1 MQKTSKSSSCT
12 LGPPILVPST
22 LPISEASYTTG
33 QKTGIWKLG
42 VLCCR
47 FVDLLHPTS
56 PVEAPAI
63 RQDNTGFSRTGAS
76 SESKTW
82 MWKCHFFGDLT
93 GTCFDNVHYGISV
106 SERLRETTKPNSC
119 LWIWVHLSALNDLQ
133 AFFQLCPRRTRTEY
147 RTAHWTWASL
157 PSLQPQCR
165 QQDSAQQRQEQNEST
180 NLENELPSSIWKSIF
195 PGYRI
200 WPFFRSSSWL
210 PYAAVQCTKQNPWF
224 GWWIDATILGSKLD
238 KVLRVQHWIVAI
250 SAPGI
255 CIWDLVFGLDGFSK
269 RRWQT
274 DTNAETYGSNV
285 SKLNK
290 ILLCFDFLVSSC
302 ESN

>member
-180 NLENELPSSIWKSIF
+180 NLEKRTSLFDLKINLPWISDMAFFPVVFLIALCGSAVHEVKSVVWMVNWCNYSRIETRQSPPSSTLDCGHQCPWHLHLRF
-195 PGYRI
+195 GV
-200 WPFFRSSSWL
+200 WL
-210 PYAAVQCTKQNPWF
+210 RRFLQAKMANRHKCRN
-224 GWWIDATILGSKLD
+224 I
-238 KVLRVQHWIVAI
+238 RV
-250 SAPGI
+250 
-255 CIWDLVFGLDGFSK
+255 
-269 RRWQT
+269 
-274 DTNAETYGSNV
+274 
-285 SKLNK
+285 
-290 ILLCFDFLVSSC
+290 
-302 ESN
+302 